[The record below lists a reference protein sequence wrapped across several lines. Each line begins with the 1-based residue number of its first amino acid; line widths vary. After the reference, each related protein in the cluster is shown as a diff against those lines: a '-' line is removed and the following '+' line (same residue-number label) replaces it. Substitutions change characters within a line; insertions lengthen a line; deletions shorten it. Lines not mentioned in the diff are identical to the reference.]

1 MKILKSIVSFTAVA
15 FPPLTNSDQAIS
27 VSIGFHVA
35 SKGDVPFQDLA
46 FDYSC
51 ADWDDFSE
59 P

>member
-1 MKILKSIVSFTAVA
+1 MLKSIVSFTAVA

-51 ADWDDFSE
+51 ADLW
-59 P
+59 